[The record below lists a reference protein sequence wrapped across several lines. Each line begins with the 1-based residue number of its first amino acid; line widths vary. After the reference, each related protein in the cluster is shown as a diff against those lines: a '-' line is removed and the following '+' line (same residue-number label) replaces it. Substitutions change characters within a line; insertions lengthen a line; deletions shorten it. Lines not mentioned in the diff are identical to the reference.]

1 MRRIPPL
8 GKNIII
14 KYLLDM
20 NQRTL
25 ARAIAP
31 VLEGRKHNGVG
42 SFVHGSGAII
52 LFVALE
58 FREGIM
64 SAILKEIAN
73 QALSLT
79 PKERGELIHRLI
91 VSLEGE
97 AEDSP
102 EAIAKAWDEEI
113 ARRVADME
121 AGKTVWIPAEEV
133 FARLD
138 AIIDSAR

>member
-1 MRRIPPL
+1 M
-8 GKNIII
+8 
-14 KYLLDM
+14 
-20 NQRTL
+20 T
-25 ARAIAP
+25 
-31 VLEGRKHNGVG
+31 
-42 SFVHGSGAII
+42 
-52 LFVALE
+52 
-58 FREGIM
+58 
-64 SAILKEIAN
+64 AILEELEN
-73 QALSLT
+73 QALQLS

-97 AEDSP
+97 PEDTP

-121 AGKTVWIPAEEV
+121 VGKTVWIPAEEV